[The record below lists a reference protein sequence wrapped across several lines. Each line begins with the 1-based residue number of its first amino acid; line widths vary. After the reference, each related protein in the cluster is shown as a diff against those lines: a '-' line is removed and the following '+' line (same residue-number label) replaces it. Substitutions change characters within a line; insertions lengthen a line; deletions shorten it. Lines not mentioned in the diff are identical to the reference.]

1 MCFMGLRGVSS
12 PSFGRTNPRGAHQPR
27 RLVDCGSIRG
37 WRDPYLL
44 LEMLIERLQGCGE
57 SDGGSER
64 TGMWMIYIAVTV
76 DLTGDGLVIGAGSAI
91 STSLA
96 FILATGQ
103 MLANNP
109 DW

>member
-1 MCFMGLRGVSS
+1 
-12 PSFGRTNPRGAHQPR
+12 
-27 RLVDCGSIRG
+27 
-37 WRDPYLL
+37 
-44 LEMLIERLQGCGE
+44 
-57 SDGGSER
+57 
-64 TGMWMIYIAVTV
+64 MWMIYIAVTV